1 MAPYI
6 QFALGSDIGDDVKHD
21 VGDDASCILMDS
33 TIPNPHKGRVVGY
46 KTKEN
51 IYKIILTLWLPSIKQ
66 SYSPK
71 K

>member
-21 VGDDASCILMDS
+21 VGDDVTCILMDS

-46 KTKEN
+46 KNKR
-51 IYKIILTLWLPSIKQ
+51 
-66 SYSPK
+66 
-71 K
+71 

>member
-33 TIPNPHKGRVVGY
+33 TIPNPFKGKVVGY
-46 KTKEN
+46 KNKTKN
-51 IYKIILTLWLPSIKQ
+51 IKIIPIS
-66 SYSPK
+66 
-71 K
+71 